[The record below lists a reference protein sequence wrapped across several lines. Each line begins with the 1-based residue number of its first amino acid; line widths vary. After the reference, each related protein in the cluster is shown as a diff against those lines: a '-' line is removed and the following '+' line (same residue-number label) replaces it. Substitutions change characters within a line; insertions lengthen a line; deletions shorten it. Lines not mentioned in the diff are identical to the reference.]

1 MTVTLARLMLNLMK
15 RRLDLL
21 LVERGLTE
29 SMVKA
34 NALIM
39 AGDVLVN
46 ERVID
51 RPATQVREDVL
62 IRLRHKPPFVS
73 RGGIKLAHA
82 LDLFHID
89 VSSLV
94 ALDVG
99 ASTGGFTDCL
109 LKRGASRV
117 YAVDVGYGQL
127 DYRLRVEPRVVIMER
142 LNARY
147 PFALPE
153 PVDLATLDLSF
164 ISLEKVVPNVS
175 KLVKP
180 EGNLICLVKPQFELG
195 RAQVGR
201 GGLVKDPLLH
211 ARALGR
217 FISWAIE
224 WGGVEVGESEQSM
237 SRECEKGFRLIGLTP
252 SPIPGAS
259 GNREFFVL
267 LKV

>member
-1 MTVTLARLMLNLMK
+1 MK

-21 LVERGLTE
+21 LVEQGLAE
-29 SMVKA
+29 SRVKA
-34 NALIM
+34 HALIM

-51 RPATQVREDVL
+51 RPSTQVREDVR
-62 IRLRHKPPFVS
+62 IRLRHKPPFVG

-82 LDLFHID
+82 LDFFHID
-89 VSSLV
+89 VNSVV

-99 ASTGGFTDCL
+99 ASAGGFTDCL

-142 LNARY
+142 VNARY

-153 PVDLATLDLSF
+153 LADLATIDLSF
-164 ISLEKVVPNVS
+164 ISLEKVVPNVT
-175 KLVKP
+175 KLVKRG
-180 EGNLICLVKPQFELG
+180 GNIICLVKPQFELG

-224 WGGVEVGESEQSM
+224 WCGKEESKGEY
-237 SRECEKGFRLIGLTP
+237 EKGFRLIGLTP
-252 SPIPGAS
+252 SPILGAS
-259 GNREFFVL
+259 GNREFFVQF
-267 LKV
+267 KV

>member
-1 MTVTLARLMLNLMK
+1 MTITLVRLILNLMK

-21 LVERGLTE
+21 VVERGLTE
-29 SMVKA
+29 SRVKA
-34 NALIM
+34 HALIM
-39 AGDVLVN
+39 AGEVLVN
-46 ERVID
+46 GRVID
-51 RPATQVREDVL
+51 RPATQVREDVR
-62 IRLRHKPPFVS
+62 ICLRHKPPFVS

-82 LDLFHID
+82 LDLFHIE

-109 LKRGASRV
+109 LKRGASRI

-153 PVDLATLDLSF
+153 PVDLATVDLSF
-164 ISLEKVVPNVS
+164 ISLEKVVPNVAEV
-175 KLVKP
+175 VKP

-195 RAQVGR
+195 RSQVSR

-224 WGGVEVGESEQSM
+224 WGGVEVGENKK
-237 SRECEKGFRLIGLTP
+237 SRRERCNRGFRLIGLTP
-252 SPIPGAS
+252 SPILGAS

-267 LKV
+267 LRV

>member
-1 MTVTLARLMLNLMK
+1 MLNLMK

-21 LVERGLTE
+21 VVERGLTE
-29 SMVKA
+29 SRVKA
-34 NALIM
+34 HALIM
-39 AGDVLVN
+39 SGDVLVDG
-46 ERVID
+46 RVID
-51 RPATQVREDVL
+51 RPATQVKADARISL
-62 IRLRHKPPFVS
+62 CHKPPFVS

-82 LDLFHID
+82 LDFYHID
-89 VSSLV
+89 VNSVV

-99 ASTGGFTDCL
+99 ASAGGFTDCL

-153 PVDLATLDLSF
+153 LVDLVTIDVSF
-164 ISLEKVVPNVS
+164 ISLEKVVPNVA
-175 KLVKP
+175 KLVKTG
-180 EGNLICLVKPQFELG
+180 GNLICLVKPQFELG
-195 RAQVGR
+195 RARVSR

-224 WGGVEVGESEQSM
+224 WGGKEVSRGEYE
-237 SRECEKGFRLIGLTP
+237 RGFRLIGLTP
-252 SPIPGAS
+252 SPILGAS

-267 LKV
+267 LRV

>member
-1 MTVTLARLMLNLMK
+1 MK

-29 SMVKA
+29 SRVKA
-34 NALIM
+34 HALIM

-51 RPATQVREDVL
+51 RPSTQVWEDVL

-117 YAVDVGYGQL
+117 YAIDVGYGQL

-153 PVDLATLDLSF
+153 PVDLATVDLSF
-164 ISLEKVVPNVS
+164 ISLEKVVPNIT

-224 WGGVEVGESEQSM
+224 WGGVVMEEGEINMRGEY
-237 SRECEKGFRLIGLTP
+237 EKGFRLVGLTP
-252 SPIPGAS
+252 SPILGAS

>member
-1 MTVTLARLMLNLMK
+1 MLNLMK

-29 SMVKA
+29 SRVKA
-34 NALIM
+34 HALIM

-51 RPATQVREDVL
+51 RPSTQVREDVR
-62 IRLRHKPPFVS
+62 IHLRHKPLFVS

-89 VSSLV
+89 VNSLV

-99 ASTGGFTDCL
+99 ASAGGFTDCL

-127 DYRLRVEPRVVIMER
+127 DYRLRVEHRVVIMER

-153 PVDLATLDLSF
+153 LVDLATVDLSF
-164 ISLEKVVPNVS
+164 ISLEKVVPNITR
-175 KLVKP
+175 LVKSG
-180 EGNLICLVKPQFELG
+180 GNLICLVKPQFELG

-224 WGGVEVGESEQSM
+224 WGGMEISESEQST
-237 SRECEKGFRLIGLTP
+237 RGEPEKGFRLIGLTP

-267 LKV
+267 LRV